1 MARIAKRHGVSVYLH
16 LDGQG
21 GESDLM
27 MTCDQSVGYQSD
39 CKFAQGM
46 SMIGGRLD
54 PDYPCCF
61 KADGQCCRLAAQLD
75 ALKRAKSV
83 IAAQIKEVEEELDN
97 AD

>member
-1 MARIAKRHGVSVYLH
+1 MYLH

-27 MTCDQSVGYQSD
+27 MTCDQLVGYQSD
-39 CKFAQGM
+39 CKFALGM
-46 SMIGGRLD
+46 RMIGGRLD
-54 PDYPCCF
+54 PDYPC
-61 KADGQCCRLAAQLD
+61 AYQVDGRCGCLAAQLD